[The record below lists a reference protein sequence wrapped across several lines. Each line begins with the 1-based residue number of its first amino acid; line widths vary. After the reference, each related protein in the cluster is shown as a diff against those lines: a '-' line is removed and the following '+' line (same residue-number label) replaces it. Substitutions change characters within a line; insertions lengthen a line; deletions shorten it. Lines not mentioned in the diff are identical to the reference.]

1 MQIRLKN
8 FGILREADIE
18 MPGLTVIVGENGTGR
33 HTLCRAVFTLTDL
46 LGGRDGA
53 TTGTQREAV
62 LSAVER
68 FYDRW
73 KDEEQSEYDLTNI
86 DRRLNRAALRG
97 GCLAVGRE
105 LYRWTDECGMGY
117 DDEEADALAQ
127 SVTEVFLGMMVPSDA
142 VENVFWKEFRAWLPR
157 TGQNEK
163 TMELQFTRDRER
175 TDVRFSAADGMR
187 LQNACKRRGQAWWF
201 GTDVSAA
208 WDWVSR
214 RSAAQVFFPERINC
228 ILRALEEG
236 GKRDLDP
243 AVKVLSD
250 EWQAFCGGSLRC
262 GFMEASFKPSTG
274 EAEYPPS
281 AISAGLKV
289 PVVCAQ
295 LLADGVIRKGDTVI
309 WEEPESHLH
318 PRLQVRLAELLV
330 KLQKALQL
338 HVLITTDSPYLVMA
352 LDVYGRKYG
361 TADDGHWYLT
371 EKMDS
376 GSVVRNVTGHVHE
389 IYDALAAPCQTG
401 EDEAMALE

>member
-1 MQIRLKN
+1 MQICLKN
-8 FGILREADIE
+8 FGILRETDIE
-18 MPGLTVIVGENGTGR
+18 MPGLAVVVGENETGR

-46 LGGRDGA
+46 FGGRDGA
-53 TTGTQREAV
+53 TTGMQREAV
-62 LSAVER
+62 LSAVES

-73 KDEEQSEYDLTNI
+73 KDEEQSEFDLTNI

-97 GCLAVGRE
+97 GCPAVRRE
-105 LYRWTDECGMGY
+105 LYEWTDECGMGY
-117 DDEEADALAQ
+117 DDEVDALAQ
-127 SVTEVFLGMMVPSDA
+127 SVTAVFQGATVPPDA

-157 TGQNEK
+157 AGQNEK
-163 TMELQFTRDRER
+163 TMELQLTQNGER
-175 TDVRFSAADGMR
+175 TDVRFSATDGML
-187 LQNACKRRGQAWWF
+187 LQNAGKRRGQALWL

-208 WDWVSR
+208 WDLVSR
-214 RSAAQVFFPERINC
+214 RSVAQVFFPERINRV
-228 ILRALEEG
+228 LRALEEG
-236 GKRDLDP
+236 SKRDLNP

-262 GFMEASFKPSTG
+262 GFMETSFKPLTG
-274 EAEYPPS
+274 EAEYPPL

-289 PVVCAQ
+289 PVVCAA
-295 LLADGVIRKGDTVI
+295 LLADGVIREGDTVI

-338 HVLITTDSPYLVMA
+338 HVLITTNSPYLVSA
-352 LDVYGRKYG
+352 LEIYGRKYG
-361 TADDGHWYLT
+361 MADDGRWYLT
-371 EKMDS
+371 EKTDS

-389 IYDALAAPCQTG
+389 IYDALAAPCQTV